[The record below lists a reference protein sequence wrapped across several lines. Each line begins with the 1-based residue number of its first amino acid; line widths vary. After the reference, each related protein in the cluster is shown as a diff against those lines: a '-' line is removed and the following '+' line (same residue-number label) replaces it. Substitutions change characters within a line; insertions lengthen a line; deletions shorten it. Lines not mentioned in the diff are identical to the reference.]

1 MAIFDRLDKL
11 TSRTVDRVNSIPFIF
26 QPMHSSPNG
35 RPAADLQ
42 RPVINGRGVFDYVE
56 AEYGVQLGVRR
67 SYREANDLRSL
78 QSGRDPQLSIDR
90 RYFAKSS
97 EEPRQGDEITFP
109 TRPELPTFQ
118 IISAQRD
125 GLSRMVLQLVQLG
138 GQA

>member
-1 MAIFDRLDKL
+1 MSIFDRMDQVV
-11 TSRTVDRVNSIPFIF
+11 SRTVDRVNSIPFILK
-26 QPMHSSPNG
+26 PMSSTPNG
-35 RPAADLQ
+35 RAGPDQQ

-90 RYFAKSS
+90 RYFANGI